1 MGENNQ
7 EISDEMIEKLS
18 IEELADLK
26 CEVDEILENIEDD
39 LATCDEVLNS

>member
-7 EISDEMIEKLS
+7 EVSDEMIEKLS
-18 IEELADLK
+18 VEELADIK
-26 CEVDEILENIEDD
+26 CEVDELLENIDES